1 MLPKNQINFA
11 MTLLLFSTMFE
22 IALLAKMFVVSDFI
36 YHSIHMLLLIA
47 LLGSLLA
54 LYFTSNKSLSNRKY
68 ALLMATGMV
77 FTTIGDYV
85 NSAISNV
92 NPVSLK
98 LTWALLLFG
107 IGYSI
112 YVFAMWHCY
121 RSRSKPL
128 NGMRFER
135 WYLLA
140 LPILVMNVIS
150 WFMHIQ
156 DYLYPFAV
164 LHYGSFFFNAT
175 IYVLMPLGAIG
186 IFRASRYSTMG
197 LLILFGACLIPYSD
211 LMLFSTWLKGNPPVP
226 SFELYAYNWILYF
239 SGQVLITLLAAW
251 AMDVEKTGNH

>member
-1 MLPKNQINFA
+1 

-175 IYVLMPLGAIG
+175 IYVLMRLGRYRHISRVTIQHHG
-186 IFRASRYSTMG
+186 LVDLIWRMLNSILRFNVIFDLVEGQSTCAQ
-197 LLILFGACLIPYSD
+197 L
-211 LMLFSTWLKGNPPVP
+211 
-226 SFELYAYNWILYF
+226 
-239 SGQVLITLLAAW
+239 
-251 AMDVEKTGNH
+251 